1 MAMQPLTGTTVIAL
15 EQAVAAPF
23 ATRQLADLGARVI
36 KVERV
41 GSGDFARSYDTA
53 VNGLSS
59 HFVWLNRSKESIA
72 VDLKS
77 ERGSGIIARLLDSA
91 DVFVHNLAPGAVDRL
106 GFSTEVLQQRW
117 PALVSCAIS
126 GYGSSGPYRMRKAY
140 DLLIQ
145 AETGVLAVTGTPDT
159 PAKAGIAIADIA
171 GGMYAFSGILAALL
185 RRTKTGEGAALDVA
199 LFDALAE
206 WMGFPM
212 YYGLYG
218 GSQPPRS
225 GASHATIAPYGPF
238 SLGDGNDI
246 VIAIQNDREWASFC
260 ERVLDEEHLAID
272 ERYATNS
279 ARVANRTE
287 LELRVS
293 ESLARLGLEQAT
305 ALLDEARIAYGQ
317 MRLPH
322 ELVTHPQV
330 TGRDRLVTF
339 PSPVGPIT
347 ALPSPAN
354 PFDEGEALGPIPV
367 VGEHSQTI
375 LAELGYSTAEIED
388 LLASAVVGS
397 PR

>member
-1 MAMQPLTGTTVIAL
+1 MQPLAGITVVAL

-41 GSGDFARSYDTA
+41 GSGDFARAYDEA

-72 VDLKS
+72 VDLKDP
-77 ERGSGIIARLLDSA
+77 RGPRIIEQLLDTA

-106 GFSTEVLQQRW
+106 GLA
-117 PALVSCAIS
+117 PDALRVRRPSLISCAIS
-126 GYGSSGPYRMRKAY
+126 GYGSSGPYRLRKAY

-145 AETGVLAVTGTPDT
+145 AETGVLAVTGTPVT

-185 RRTKTGEGAALDVA
+185 QRSSTGEGAALDIA

-212 YYGLYG
+212 YYGLESG
-218 GSQPPRS
+218 VQPPRS
-225 GASHATIAPYGPF
+225 GAAHATIAPYGPF
-238 SLGDGNDI
+238 RLGDGSDV
-246 VIAIQNDREWASFC
+246 VIAIQNDREWVSFC
-260 ERVLDEEHLAID
+260 EHVLEEAGLATD
-272 ERYATNS
+272 ERYATNP
-279 ARVANRTE
+279 
-287 LELRVS
+287 LRVTNR
-293 ESLARLGLEQAT
+293 EALEHRITQSLARLGQEQAA
-305 ALLDEARIAYGQ
+305 ALLDAAQIAYGQ

-322 ELVTHPQV
+322 DLVTHPQV
-330 TGRDRLVTF
+330 TGRGRLTSF
-339 PSPVGPIT
+339 GSPVGPIA

-354 PFDEGEALGPIPV
+354 PFPDTAPFGPIPE
-367 VGEHSQTI
+367 VGQHSRSI
-375 LAELGYSTAEIED
+375 LSELGYAETEIDD
-388 LLASAVVGS
+388 LIADAVVGS
-397 PR
+397 PG